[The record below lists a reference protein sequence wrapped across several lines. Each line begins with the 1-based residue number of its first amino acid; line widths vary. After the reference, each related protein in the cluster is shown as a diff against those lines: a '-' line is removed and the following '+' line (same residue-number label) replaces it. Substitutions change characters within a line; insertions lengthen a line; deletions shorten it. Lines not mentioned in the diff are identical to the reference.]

1 MFLAADQPARAA
13 ETLSRLRPE
22 QLSELEDEM
31 TLAMVARVM
40 IESGRNDD
48 AVRILQGLK
57 RRGSASGVVRM
68 LLGRAFLN
76 NGLLELAEEELRV
89 AADMPLE
96 PADEMRAGYLLGCVL
111 ETRGKIEEAV
121 RAFHEIMQKD
131 LHYMDAQA
139 RYVRLKARAAGP
151 AGV

>member
-1 MFLAADQPARAA
+1 MCLAAGQPDRAA
-13 ETLSRLRPE
+13 AMLARLPPE
-22 QLSELEDEM
+22 QLAELEDES

-40 IESGRNDD
+40 IDSGRNDD

-57 RRGSASGVVRM
+57 RRGSASGTVRL

-76 NGLLELAEEELRV
+76 SGLLELAEEELRI

-96 PADEMRAGYLLGCVL
+96 PAEEMKAGYLLGCVL
-111 ETRGKIEEAV
+111 ETRGKVDEAV

-131 LHYMDAQA
+131 LHYMDVQA
-139 RYVRLKARAAGP
+139 RYIRLKARAAGQS
-151 AGV
+151 A